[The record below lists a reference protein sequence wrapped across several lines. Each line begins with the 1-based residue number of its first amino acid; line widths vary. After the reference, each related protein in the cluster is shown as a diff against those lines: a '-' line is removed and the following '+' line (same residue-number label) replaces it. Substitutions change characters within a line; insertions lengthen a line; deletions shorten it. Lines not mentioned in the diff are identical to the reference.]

1 MKKLWTG
8 AIASLILSLSWQ
20 QALAQEAAS
29 SLNGIWLNTTA
40 PEGQL
45 AFLTIIHKDNGQLAI
60 ISTNYVNLLG
70 GLVEGFQSAASLGQ
84 ADPSALGENVG
95 TAMSFPA
102 VFLGAELEFLLHRP
116 SADELLIEMTA
127 CSVPEGNTVTCELIE
142 ENNFPLNERVRH
154 TRAF

>member
-8 AIASLILSLSWQ
+8 AIALLILSLSWQ

-29 SLNGIWLNTTA
+29 SLNGIWLN
-40 PEGQL
+40 EDSEVL